1 MKLNQQIFPVCLV
14 NQSKKNEKIC
24 GKDSANANSKQ
35 KQKTRQ
41 KRRRRK
47 KRIVTVSQPLVICGN
62 LSHGFVVIVIIRF
75 YCC

>member
-35 KQKTRQ
+35 KQK
-41 KRRRRK
+41 
-47 KRIVTVSQPLVICGN
+47 
-62 LSHGFVVIVIIRF
+62 
-75 YCC
+75 